1 MTKLLQA
8 ILAICLLLTLP
19 LQQALALPQLTDATW
34 NVCGRDGV
42 SIWDETTLVFTQQTD
57 GAEGVQVEG
66 YFDWQSDRGHE
77 GREFFRGTIGKGG
90 RMVLQGYRMEGSTD
104 LAMSR
109 YIGHLS
115 TDATR
120 IFDGKWLD
128 GLPGTWGAMR
138 DGSPSQVT
146 GMCDAQSV

>member
-1 MTKLLQA
+1 MKLLQA
-8 ILAICLLLTLP
+8 TLAVCLLLTLP

-42 SIWDETTLVFTQQTD
+42 SNWDETTLVFTQQTD

-66 YFDWQSDRGHE
+66 YFNWQSDRGHE
-77 GREFFRGTIGKGG
+77 GREFFRGTIGKD
-90 RMVLQGYRMEGSTD
+90 RRVVLQGYRMEGSAD
-104 LAMSR
+104 LAISR

-115 TDATR
+115 TDAMR

-138 DGSPSQVT
+138 DGGVN
-146 GMCDAQSV
+146 GAAGICDAQTV